1 MSNAPN
7 LTYST
12 ALVLHALA
20 NGYAYGFDIIDA
32 TGLASG
38 TVYPLLRRLERV
50 GYVESRWE
58 SQSKALR
65 EGRPAR
71 KYYRITSEGRELLAR
86 ARTRFAALGRALHP
100 ARRPTSGESPAW

>member
-1 MSNAPN
+1 MSNPPN
-7 LTYST
+7 LTYPT

-32 TGLASG
+32 TGLPSG

-50 GYVESRWE
+50 GCVESRWE
-58 SQSKALR
+58 SERKAAR

-71 KYYRITSEGRELLAR
+71 KYYRITGEGEELLAR
-86 ARTRFAALGRALHP
+86 ARSRFAALGRALHP
-100 ARRPTSGESPAW
+100 GRRPSSEESPAW